1 MQPPKS
7 RWLFLFFGLTENYY
21 YFCRNNTNINMAE
34 NKKAKRHNYQGGEKS
49 SYIEIFK

>member
-1 MQPPKS
+1 MHLPRYSVSVLGGQ
-7 RWLFLFFGLTENYY
+7 TENYY

-34 NKKAKRHNYQGGEKS
+34 NKKAKRHNYQGGGKS